1 MLRMFCEDLIYLI
14 KKEMDVLELEMR
26 EIIEIY

>member
-1 MLRMFCEDLIYLI
+1 MLRTFCEDLIYLT
-14 KKEMDVLELEMR
+14 KKEMDALELEMR

>member
-1 MLRMFCEDLIYLI
+1 MLRTFYEDLIYLT
-14 KKEMDVLELEMR
+14 KKEMDALELEMR

>member
-1 MLRMFCEDLIYLI
+1 MLRTFCEDLIYLI